1 MPKHLVPQT
10 HTNTNKK
17 LHNLF
22 PISVHTLLAKLNY
35 QCSSLLHVGHRNVPN
50 RRRHPNN
57 LRQREQLPKTTPLA
71 RQMKICCPTQP
82 KSVSLT
88 ACARISN
95 VTWVQLCSRLQQVTK
110 RRVDQHPAVT
120 AVPETPRA
128 PISIAMRD
136 FALVFVAIYKF
147 SLDSAIRYYGTS
159 QQSLVVCVRSS
170 FAPA

>member
-22 PISVHTLLAKLNY
+22 PISVHSLLAKLNY

-71 RQMKICCPTQP
+71 RQMNDMLSNAAQISFTNSLCYDIKRYMGST
-82 KSVSLT
+82 VLT
-88 ACARISN
+88 APTSRKAQGRSASGRNGGARKTTSSN
-95 VTWVQLCSRLQQVTK
+95 SVVMRIASKAFVLDFVQAVFSIRHFMTNCS
-110 RRVDQHPAVT
+110 
-120 AVPETPRA
+120 
-128 PISIAMRD
+128 
-136 FALVFVAIYKF
+136 
-147 SLDSAIRYYGTS
+147 SLAA
-159 QQSLVVCVRSS
+159 VCVRSS
-170 FAPA
+170 FVPA